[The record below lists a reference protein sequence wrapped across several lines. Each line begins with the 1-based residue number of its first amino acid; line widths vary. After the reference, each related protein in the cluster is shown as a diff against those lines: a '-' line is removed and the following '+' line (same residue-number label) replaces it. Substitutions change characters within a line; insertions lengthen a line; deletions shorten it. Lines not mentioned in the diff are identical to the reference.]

1 MIFKKQR
8 WLKALQQND
17 IDTIRKIV
25 LDTVNLNDCEP
36 YDSNLLMYRRSIWWA
51 IEYNNDN
58 LFDFLID
65 NSTDQCLEYRS
76 EYDQLGSPE
85 TSAVYAS
92 NTHALKKII
101 QFLGKSVLNRVYKVR
116 KIIGDESYNDDW
128 HYVSLLYMAL
138 TRNNRLITTRNK
150 MLLNDKNIVR
160 LLIESGADV
169 TNGLIGSALSDYDT
183 VKLMLDKGANPNY
196 QYGQKTNNSPLHRA
210 NDEKIIELL
219 IKNGANQNLKNR
231 HGITAYE
238 SVELRNS
245 LPFSSNDNPHQ
256 KYQGFDAIED
266 SDTEYK
272 HTVTIVDDRDITL
285 ESCKKLLQEK
295 GYRLASDSS
304 GIHTI
309 IDSTNNKEMFK
320 GSSPNVIYDWTYSA
334 KNKLNKPI
342 KGKELDNGFELW
354 KKEELSNSK
363 LREISNVDYGDY
375 WYDMPRGE
383 LPKYFAAKR
392 SNDYDFALLYGAD
405 NVEDIKNWAKKQ
417 TP

>member
-1 MIFKKQR
+1 MIFKKHR

-231 HGITAYE
+231 HGTTAYE

-256 KYQGFDAIED
+256 K
-266 SDTEYK
+266 
-272 HTVTIVDDRDITL
+272 
-285 ESCKKLLQEK
+285 
-295 GYRLASDSS
+295 
-304 GIHTI
+304 
-309 IDSTNNKEMFK
+309 
-320 GSSPNVIYDWTYSA
+320 
-334 KNKLNKPI
+334 
-342 KGKELDNGFELW
+342 
-354 KKEELSNSK
+354 
-363 LREISNVDYGDY
+363 
-375 WYDMPRGE
+375 
-383 LPKYFAAKR
+383 
-392 SNDYDFALLYGAD
+392 
-405 NVEDIKNWAKKQ
+405 
-417 TP
+417 